1 MFDQCL
7 LYCRKLARKLADQSV
22 TRIRYYR
29 GRTLHGR
36 NLTSITRQNTMNTYI
51 LKCCMHMYIIEAA
64 DSAASSTQLSFPVEA
79 SQSDP
84 GPLKQDSLESKQK
97 ESASAGE
104 PLVESTVSSSL
115 HAWQAMIYILTRRIR
130 YALPLYYNYVYNM

>member
-1 MFDQCL
+1 
-7 LYCRKLARKLADQSV
+7 
-22 TRIRYYR
+22 
-29 GRTLHGR
+29 
-36 NLTSITRQNTMNTYI
+36 
-51 LKCCMHMYIIEAA
+51 MYIIEAT
-64 DSAASSTQLSFPVEA
+64 DSAASSTQLTFPVQA

-84 GPLKQDSLESKQK
+84 GPQKQYSLESK

-130 YALPLYYNYVYNM
+130 YALPLYYMYIICNATLR